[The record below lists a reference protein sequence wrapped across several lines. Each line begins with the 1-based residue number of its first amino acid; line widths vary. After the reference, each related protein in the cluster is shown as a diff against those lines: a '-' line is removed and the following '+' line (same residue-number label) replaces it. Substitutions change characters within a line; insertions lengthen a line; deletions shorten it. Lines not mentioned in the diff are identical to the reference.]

1 MKGLGSVPRTTTRT
15 VAGTRGFWRV
25 QRQKFGESLSNAR
38 PTECLRATQPDS
50 VVLRHGCPSQLGPI
64 LHGAREDAMKDC
76 GSGVCLFHA
85 WCLSSP
91 SDKSTPDKFECI
103 GRRRSAWCKK
113 AELSGR

>member
-76 GSGVCLFHA
+76 GSDVCLFHA
-85 WCLSSP
+85 WCLWGAAHASP
-91 SDKSTPDKFECI
+91 LYHSRIKPISC
-103 GRRRSAWCKK
+103 
-113 AELSGR
+113 LSQAFRD